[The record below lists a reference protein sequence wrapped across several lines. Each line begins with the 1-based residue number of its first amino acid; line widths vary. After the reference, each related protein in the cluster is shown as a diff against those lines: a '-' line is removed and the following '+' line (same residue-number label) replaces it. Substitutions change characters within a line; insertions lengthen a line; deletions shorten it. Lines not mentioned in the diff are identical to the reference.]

1 MIDPETLTEISQEEL
16 FKKYLDQTTTRLKDL
31 DLSTEQGQLTL
42 DRWIKQVESQVF
54 VTRTIGATLT
64 RARREQD
71 EKSGKNRWDKET
83 RGLNRKNGTVAEG
96 LGKGKVKKTKKSDL
110 EKVVENFILLEDEE
124 ESLEERNTDIV
135 KKLSGKKY
143 TEDEVRTA
151 ISYARKSFVFSEK
164 VEEE

>member
-1 MIDPETLTEISQEEL
+1 MIDPENLEEISQEEL

-54 VTRTIGATLT
+54 VTRTIGAALT

-83 RGLNRKNGTVAEG
+83 RGLNKSNGSISGG
-96 LGKGKVKKTKKSDL
+96 LKSKAKKPKKSDL
-110 EKVVENFILLEDEE
+110 EKVVEGFIQLEDEE
-124 ESLEERNTDIV
+124 ETLEERNQDIV